1 MISLEGLTKRFGPLT
16 AVDDVNLSVSRG
28 DVLGFLGPNGAGK
41 STTMKMVTGFLLPTA
56 GKAFVCGFD
65 VEERPIEAKQR
76 IGYLPEGAP
85 LYGDMT
91 PRSFLDFIADIRG
104 LRGAEKA
111 RRVDEAISKVEIA
124 EVLEQRIETLSKG
137 FKRRVGLA
145 QAILHDPEVLILDE
159 PITQIDSV
167 TEARLN
173 RTIARVTK
181 GKTTFIIAHR
191 LSTVERADR
200 IVAMVR
206 GRVVSRDML
215 MESMYNRKATP
226 FDRSIDMHVSHLR
239 TKLEKDR
246 TLIQTIRGAGYQFCN
261 TSEEAAS

>member
-124 EVLEQRIETLSKG
+124 EALEQRIETLSKG

-145 QAILHDPEVLILDE
+145 QAILHDPEVLVLDE
-159 PITQIDSV
+159 PTDCLDPNQKHQVRNLIRAMGHDNAIV
-167 TEARLN
+167 
-173 RTIARVTK
+173 
-181 GKTTFIIAHR
+181 
-191 LSTVERADR
+191 LSTH
-200 IVAMVR
+200 I
-206 GRVVSRDML
+206 L
-215 MESMYNRKATP
+215 
-226 FDRSIDMHVSHLR
+226 
-239 TKLEKDR
+239 
-246 TLIQTIRGAGYQFCN
+246 
-261 TSEEAAS
+261 EAAGAVCTPRAVCAQRAVVVVRSPVS